1 MAQWFSRLAYGDI
14 PPPPHTHFYIQV
26 INVMVLRDI

>member
-14 PPPPHTHFYIQV
+14 SPPRHFYIQV

>member
-14 PPPPHTHFYIQV
+14 SPPHFYIQV

>member
-14 PPPPHTHFYIQV
+14 SPPPPHFYIQV